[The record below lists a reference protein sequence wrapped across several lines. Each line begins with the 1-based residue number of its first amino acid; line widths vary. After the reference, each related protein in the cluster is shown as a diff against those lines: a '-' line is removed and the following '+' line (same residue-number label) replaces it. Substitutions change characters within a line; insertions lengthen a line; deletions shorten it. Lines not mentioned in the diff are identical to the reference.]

1 MNRIDYTIPY
11 RQREAQADMFHA
23 AMRQKQADHKAMMY
37 KRAYKRAMRRTKIM
51 IKIAGITWAAAAVTL
66 VFLITRI

>member
-11 RQREAQADMFHA
+11 RQREAQADN
-23 AMRQKQADHKAMMY
+23 KAMMY

-51 IKIAGITWAAAAVTL
+51 IKAAGITWAAAAVTL